1 MRGRVKCPQFIKDG
15 EGALAL
21 RYIDGE
27 RSAWVTGDTAVLSF
41 SIYIRLENGRMEA
54 VDLSR

>member
-1 MRGRVKCPQFIKDG
+1 M
-15 EGALAL
+15 AL